1 MNRRSRTRPARVAAL
16 GFAALVALTGCTN
29 DDGSPVDV
37 RATEPPAPSPTS
49 TDAAPAGVAPSGTPT
64 ALASDLVSPWSV
76 AELPSGSLLVSERDT
91 SRIVEVLGDGTTRV
105 AGTIAGVGPQGEGGL
120 LGIAVRVADGGT
132 QLYAYFTSSTDNRIV
147 RMDVTG
153 EPGSLGLGAA
163 EDVVTGI
170 PRDTTHNGGRIAFGP
185 DGMLYA
191 TTGDANLRDAA
202 QDPISLAGK
211 ILRLTPDGQ
220 GAADNPTPG
229 SPVYSMG
236 HRNPQGIAWDAA
248 GNLWAAEFGQDTWDE
263 LNLIEPGGNYGW
275 PVVEGATDDAADDA
289 YIDPVR
295 QWATD
300 DASPSGIAISGDTI
314 FMAGL
319 GGERLWVI
327 RPSAVVTDP
336 IPDDRVTE
344 FYTREFGRIRD
355 VQAAPD
361 GSLRMLTGNTDGRGT
376 PRAGDDKLLRV
387 ELMPIQA
394 G

>member
-1 MNRRSRTRPARVAAL
+1 MNRRSRTRPARLAAL
-16 GFAALVALTGCTN
+16 GLAALVALTGCTN

-37 RATEPPAPSPTS
+37 RATEPPAPSAEAS
-49 TDAAPAGVAPSGTPT
+49 DAAPAGVAPSGTPT
-64 ALASDLVSPWSV
+64 AITTGLVSPWSI

-91 SRIVEVLGDGTTRV
+91 ARVVEVLADGTTRV
-105 AGTIAGVGPQGEGGL
+105 AGVVAGVGPLGEGGL
-120 LGIAVRVADGGT
+120 LGIAPREADGTT
-132 QLYAYFTSSTDNRIV
+132 QLYAYLTSDTDNRIV

-153 EPGSLGLGAA
+153 EAGSLGLGPA

-170 PRDTTHNGGRIAFGP
+170 PRDANHNGGRIAFGP

-191 TTGDANLRDAA
+191 TTGDADLRDAA

-211 ILRLTPDGQ
+211 ILRLTPEGQ
-220 GAADNPTPG
+220 GPADNPTPG
-229 SPVYSMG
+229 SPVYSLG
-236 HRNPQGIAWDAA
+236 HRNPQGLAWDAE
-248 GNLWAAEFGQDTWDE
+248 GNLWSAEFGQDTWDE

-275 PVVEGATDDAADDA
+275 PVVEGSGDDPSDA

-300 DASPSGIAISGDTI
+300 DASPSGIAVAGDTI

-319 GGERLWVI
+319 GGQRLWVI
-327 RPSAVVTDP
+327 RPGAVPTDP

-361 GSLRMLTGNTDGRGT
+361 GSLRMLTNNTDGRGQ
-376 PRAGDDKLLRV
+376 PREGDDKLLRV

>member
-1 MNRRSRTRPARVAAL
+1 MNRRSRTRPARLAVL
-16 GFAALVALTGCTN
+16 GLAALVALAGCTN

-49 TDAAPAGVAPSGTPT
+49 TDAASAGVAPSGTPT
-64 ALASDLVSPWSV
+64 PITTGLVSPWSV
-76 AELPSGSLLVSERDT
+76 AQLSSGALLVSERDT
-91 SRIVEVLGDGTTRV
+91 SRVVEVLADGTTRV
-105 AGTIAGVGPQGEGGL
+105 AGTIAGVGPEGEGGL
-120 LGIAVRVADGGT
+120 LGIAPREVDGGT
-132 QLYAYFTSSTDNRIV
+132 RLYAYFTSATDNRIV

-153 EPGSLGLGAA
+153 EPGSLGLGPA

-202 QDPISLAGK
+202 QDPMSLAGK

-220 GAADNPTPG
+220 GAEDNPTPG

-236 HRNPQGIAWDAA
+236 HRNPQGIAWDAE
-248 GNLWAAEFGQDTWDE
+248 GNLWSAEFGQDTWDE
-263 LNLIEPGGNYGW
+263 LNLIQPGGNYGW
-275 PVVEGATDDAADDA
+275 PVVEGASDDPAGAAF
-289 YIDPVR
+289 IDPVR

-300 DASPSGIAISGDTI
+300 DASPSGIAVVGDTV

-319 GGERLWVI
+319 GGERLWVV
-327 RPSAVVTDP
+327 RPGEVAGEPV
-336 IPDDRVTE
+336 PDDRVTE
-344 FYTREFGRIRD
+344 FYTGEFGRIRD

-361 GSLRMLTGNTDGRGT
+361 GSLRMLTGNTDGRGA
-376 PRAGDDKLLRV
+376 PREGDDRLLRV

>member
-1 MNRRSRTRPARVAAL
+1 
-16 GFAALVALTGCTN
+16 
-29 DDGSPVDV
+29 V
-37 RATEPPAPSPTS
+37 RATEPPAPSPAA
-49 TDAAPAGVAPSGTPT
+49 TDAGPAGVAPSGTPT
-64 ALASDLVSPWSV
+64 AIATGLVSPWSI

-91 SRIVEVLGDGTTRV
+91 SRIVELLADGTTRA
-105 AGTIAGVGPQGEGGL
+105 AGTVVGVGPLGEGGL
-120 LGIAVRVADGGT
+120 LGIALREADGAT
-132 QLYAYFTSSTDNRIV
+132 QLYAYLTSDTDNRIV

-153 EPGSLGLGAA
+153 EPGALGLGPA
-163 EDVVTGI
+163 EDIVTGI
-170 PRDTTHNGGRIAFGP
+170 PRDANHNGGRIAFGP

-191 TTGDANLRDAA
+191 TTGDADLPDAA

-220 GAADNPTPG
+220 GPSDNPTPG

-236 HRNPQGIAWDAA
+236 HRNPQGIAWDAE
-248 GNLWAAEFGQDTWDE
+248 GHLWSAEFGQDTWDE

-275 PVVEGATDDAADDA
+275 PVVEGADDDPSGA

-300 DASPSGIAISGDTI
+300 DASPSGIAVAGDTI

-319 GGERLWVI
+319 GGQRLWVI
-327 RPSAVVTDP
+327 RPGAVVTDP

-361 GSLRMLTGNTDGRGT
+361 GSLRMLTNNTDGRGT
-376 PRAGDDKLLRV
+376 PREGDDKLLRV

>member
-1 MNRRSRTRPARVAAL
+1 MRERPPLVQCITNAVVTGFTANVLLAL
-16 GFAALVALTGCTN
+16 G
-29 DDGSPVDV
+29 
-37 RATEPPAPSPTS
+37 
-49 TDAAPAGVAPSGTPT
+49 AAPAMTDVPTEAGPFARIASGLLVNLGTPH
-64 ALASDLVSPWSV
+64 
-76 AELPSGSLLVSERDT
+76 AEQREAA
-91 SRIVEVLGDGTTRV
+91 VEAAHAARE
-105 AGTIAGVGPQGEGGL
+105 A
-120 LGIAVRVADGGT
+120 GT

-220 GAADNPTPG
+220 GPEDNPTPG

-236 HRNPQGIAWDAA
+236 HRNPQGIAWDAE

-300 DASPSGIAISGDTI
+300 DASPSGIAITGDTI

-319 GGERLWVI
+319 GGQRLWVI
-327 RPSAVVTDP
+327 RPGAVVTDP